1 MRDVGI
7 FSSSEQALGRRRRSQ
22 PEVPVTHRAVE
33 GALEVGEPDE
43 EVNVQLTD
51 YPVTIAVEE
60 AGELVG
66 MSRSAAYRAAARG
79 QLPTVRL
86 GRRLRVPTAKF
97 LTMLGL
103 DREQAVDLVDGHV
116 RRLVGPDVDGAA

>member
-1 MRDVGI
+1 M
-7 FSSSEQALGRRRRSQ
+7 QL
-22 PEVPVTHRAVE
+22 VE
-33 GALEVGEPDE
+33 
-43 EVNVQLTD
+43 
-51 YPVTIAVEE
+51 YPVTITVEE

-97 LTMLGL
+97 LSMLGL
-103 DREQAVDLVDGHV
+103 EGERPVTLADGQV
-116 RRLVGPDVDGAA
+116 RRLVSVESEGPA

>member
-1 MRDVGI
+1 MEL
-7 FSSSEQALGRRRRSQ
+7 S
-22 PEVPVTHRAVE
+22 
-33 GALEVGEPDE
+33 
-43 EVNVQLTD
+43 D
-51 YPVTIAVEE
+51 YPVTITVEE

-97 LTMLGL
+97 LSMLGFEL
-103 DREQAVDLVDGHV
+103 EKAVDVTDGQV
-116 RRLVGPDVDGAA
+116 RVLVGADADGVA

>member
-1 MRDVGI
+1 M
-7 FSSSEQALGRRRRSQ
+7 
-22 PEVPVTHRAVE
+22 
-33 GALEVGEPDE
+33 
-43 EVNVQLTD
+43 QLTD
-51 YPVTIAVEE
+51 YPVTITVEE

-97 LTMLGL
+97 LSMLGL
-103 DREQAVDLVDGHV
+103 ERESAVDVTDGQV
-116 RRLVGPDVDGAA
+116 RLLVGADAEGAA

>member
-1 MRDVGI
+1 MQL
-7 FSSSEQALGRRRRSQ
+7 SE
-22 PEVPVTHRAVE
+22 
-33 GALEVGEPDE
+33 
-43 EVNVQLTD
+43 
-51 YPVTIAVEE
+51 YPVTITVEE

-103 DREQAVDLVDGHV
+103 DREQAVDLADGHV
-116 RRLVGPDVDGAA
+116 RHLVGPDVDGAA